1 MQNRDGSFSLPD
13 ENITLIEDQH
23 KLTLSTNFPLPA
35 DTMSG
40 KFVYVWAFD
49 GDGNKSRLVAGPVNS
64 LRKLMKVSSKNLNL
78 HKASIV
84 LYSNLTKNST
94 TKRYQVSVFFELD
107 LSLTTLYNH
116 SFVIKKILLIVTSD
130 GKSGDHRNDKQYLIC
145 YTKSAN
151 KTEVM
156 TTGWQ
161 NPTTTTTLNA
171 VQPSITSTYKT
182 EVMTTSWQAS
192 TTTGT
197 LNTVK
202 PPVTPIWE
210 GEGTTVLKHNPMK
223 PRTTSGKSNTNVKS
237 IEHIRNILIVVG
249 GIICGGLL
257 LVIICMYGNQRC
269 RRGKAD
275 VDNAS
280 NLEAQES
287 GPDSEST
294 FL

>member
-1 MQNRDGSFSLPD
+1 
-13 ENITLIEDQH
+13 
-23 KLTLSTNFPLPA
+23 
-35 DTMSG
+35 
-40 KFVYVWAFD
+40 
-49 GDGNKSRLVAGPVNS
+49 
-64 LRKLMKVSSKNLNL
+64 
-78 HKASIV
+78 
-84 LYSNLTKNST
+84 
-94 TKRYQVSVFFELD
+94 
-107 LSLTTLYNH
+107 
-116 SFVIKKILLIVTSD
+116 
-130 GKSGDHRNDKQYLIC
+130 
-145 YTKSAN
+145 
-151 KTEVM
+151 M

-237 IEHIRNILIVVG
+237 KKHIRNILIAVG
-249 GIICGGLL
+249 GLS
-257 LVIICMYGNQRC
+257 LVIICMYGKIICC
-269 RRGKAD
+269 RRGEAD
-275 VDNAS
+275 GDNAS

-287 GPDSEST
+287 GPESEST